1 MRKFVTAFLLCFLYL
16 TSVSFAQQSMISL
29 KDYITKNNT
38 DDVAVQSYILNRCA
52 AVNLYISVLSPN
64 AADKSVAIRTQKN
77 YELFAELNLKHLT
90 TKGKMKNSDAQK
102 NIFDNI
108 PPMSKAYGD
117 DGQANFV
124 KTGEYTTG
132 YIFEDFQICNA
143 MLR

>member
-1 MRKFVTAFLLCFLYL
+1 MRKFFLAFLIYFTSLI
-16 TSVSFAQQSMISL
+16 SVSLAQQSMVPL
-29 KDYITKNNT
+29 KQYINKNNVN
-38 DDVAVQSYILNRCA
+38 DVAVQSYVFNRCA
-52 AVNLYISVLSPN
+52 AVSLYISALNQS
-64 AADKSVAIRTQKN
+64 ATDQRIAIQTKKN
-77 YELFAELNLKHLT
+77 YETFAELNLIHLT
-90 TKGKMKNSDAQK
+90 TKGNMKGKDAQK

-108 PPMSKAYGD
+108 PPMSKAYGV

>member
-1 MRKFVTAFLLCFLYL
+1 MKKFISTILLYFVSL
-16 TSVSFAQQSMISL
+16 TSVSLAQQSMIPL
-29 KDYITKNNT
+29 KDYISKNNT

-52 AVNLYISVLSPN
+52 AVNLYISVLNPN
-64 AADKSVAIRTQKN
+64 AADKSVATRTQKN
-77 YELFAELNLKHLT
+77 YELFAELNFTHLT
-90 TKGKMKNSDAQK
+90 TKGKMKNNEAQK

-132 YIFEDFQICNA
+132 YIFEDFQICNKF
-143 MLR
+143 LK

>member
-1 MRKFVTAFLLCFLYL
+1 MKKFGTAFLLYFVSL

-38 DDVAVQSYILNRCA
+38 DDNAVQSYILNRCA
-52 AVNLYISVLSPN
+52 AVNLYISVLNPN
-64 AADKSVAIRTQKN
+64 AADKSVATLTKKN
-77 YELFAELNLKHLT
+77 YELFAELNLIHLT

-124 KTGEYTTG
+124 KTGEYSTG
-132 YIFEDFQICNA
+132 YILEDFQICNKF
-143 MLR
+143 LQ

>member
-1 MRKFVTAFLLCFLYL
+1 MRKFVTAFLLCFLYS